1 MHFSYDVQ
9 MVFYCIG
16 GILFYYLFLKSNY
29 VPKVL
34 SIFGII
40 VASVG
45 FIGELFTIFGYVVP
59 LYVFLPI
66 LPFELAIGIWLMV
79 KGFNPSAIESAKGV
93 K

>member
-1 MHFSYDVQ
+1 M
-9 MVFYCIG
+9 
-16 GILFYYLFLKSNY
+16 
-29 VPKVL
+29 L

-45 FIGELFTIFGYVVP
+45 FIGELFTIFGYYVP

-79 KGFNPSAIESAKGV
+79 KGFNPSAIDSGSAETELNNIK
-93 K
+93 

>member
-1 MHFSYDVQ
+1 MMFKWF
-9 MVFYCIG
+9 FYCIG

-29 VPKVL
+29 VPKLL

-45 FIGELFTIFGYVVP
+45 LIGELFTIFGYVVP

-79 KGFNPSAIESAKGV
+79 KGFRLQEIKSKSG
-93 K
+93 